1 MFMVSNQENGTSLLA
16 KENTVI
22 PNGAWLLV
30 LDCLLKYLI
39 KGMESLMLFYSR
51 ASLRYSEVCVRGGL

>member
-1 MFMVSNQENGTSLLA
+1 MVSNQENGTSLLA

-39 KGMESLMLFYSR
+39 KGMESLMFYSR
-51 ASLRYSEVCVRGGL
+51 ASLRYSEVCVHGGL